1 MSALHPPGYLKP
13 MNKIV
18 RAVQKLGIP
27 TGPAMVLTV
36 PGRKSGRPRSTPMTP
51 FEHDGHLYVVAGY
64 PGADWAA
71 NARAAGTGTL
81 SRGRKSRPVK
91 IVELGAAEAGPVLRA
106 FAVKVPVGVGF
117 AKRSGLVRT
126 GAPDE
131 FEALADRLAVFRFD
145 GYDRGDAGTG
155 RQRIS

>member
-1 MSALHPPGYLKP
+1 MPEFRPPRYLKP
-13 MNKIV
+13 MNKFMM
-18 RAVQKLGIP
+18 AVQKLGIP

-36 PGRKSGRPRSTPMTP
+36 PGRKTGKPRSTPMTP
-51 FEHDGHLYVVAGY
+51 FEHDGGLYVVAGY

-71 NARAAGTGTL
+71 NARAAGEGTL

-91 IVELGAAEAGPVLRA
+91 IVELSTEEAGPVLRS

-117 AKRSGLVRT
+117 AKRSGLVQT

-131 FEALADRLAVFRFD
+131 FAALAGQLSVFRFD
-145 GYDRGDAGTG
+145 G
-155 RQRIS
+155 